1 MKVAIV
7 GATGA
12 VGTEFLTL
20 LEERSFPVTSLRA
33 FASPRSAGRTV
44 SYAGQEVVV
53 EPLPEDGNLGADVV
67 FSSAGGSVSLAGA
80 WRWVEHGA
88 AVVDNTSAWRMD
100 ERVPLVV
107 PEVNPEALEGHQGVI
122 ANPNC
127 STIIALMALAPLH
140 RAFGLKRA
148 VVATYQ
154 AVSGAG
160 LWGIEELRRQTA
172 AALAGEPVQP
182 EKFKHQIAF
191 NVFSHDS
198 AVGDDGYNA
207 EERKLLLESRK
218 ILGLPDLAVSAT
230 CVRVPVYRAHSE
242 AIHAS
247 FERPVT
253 ADAAREVLAA
263 SPGVR
268 VVDDRDGNT
277 FPMPL
282 DAAGRDDTLVG
293 RLREDTALP
302 NGLALFVSG
311 DQIRKGAALN
321 AVQIAETLF
330 GVVPATA
337 KRAENA
343 SPVAV

>member
-253 ADAAREVLAA
+253 GDAAREVLAA

-282 DAAGRDDTLVG
+282 DAAGKDDTLVG